1 MFKGVVTGRI
11 LGLEHGSRVR
21 SYSTGELGRSKRFE
35 RIAGCE
41 ALVLVYGIRE
51 ARRIPEPFVLV
62 LKSLVAHDV
71 LYLCLVYG

>member
-41 ALVLVYGIRE
+41 ACFGVRNSRGTPNSE
-51 ARRIPEPFVLV
+51 AMCVGLE
-62 LKSLVAHDV
+62 SLVAHDV
-71 LYLCLVYG
+71 LYLCRVNG